1 MKKVIWSFSL
11 LVMALFLSCREDD
24 ADRFS
29 SGQNDKLIINFSVQD
44 PTSGLATRSAI
55 APEAGEENV
64 KTLDLFFSSR
74 IVLEQELLRG

>member
-29 SGQNDKLIINFSVQD
+29 SGQNDKLIINFSVQE

-64 KTLDLFFSSR
+64 KTLDLFFFR
-74 IVLEQELLRG
+74 VE